1 MSQNPLMHSGNQFSR
16 TPSLKPALSAALAS
30 LEVQLDRELARYR
43 RYRGTSRTSNQVQPA
58 NVTGIQLQYQT
69 PTNVNNNIAEAITD
83 SVIAS
88 ERQEIP
94 VSHINNSQLPPT
106 YVTEIPTP
114 PPPPSTQI
122 PRDVPSG
129 ATATEARQ
137 TEVNTPQTSSIVSTA
152 KTKTES
158 NSNNSDFGVPPKS
171 EPDDYLESSEALLR
185 SLTEEAPKEQ
195 KRPKANNHSL
205 LSPLGIGSILLLLTA
220 SLILAYAVINPK
232 GLPFRF
238 DGLFKRNNPASENSL
253 TGGDKGQTSSGNVE
267 LAPVP
272 KYPNLARE
280 EFPEVKNPNDV
291 VGLKPKSSSI
301 PAATNAPVIQNQIP
315 QNQIPQNQIPQNQI
329 PTQQL
334 PQQAVPI
341 APTTTIN
348 PPSPSPVP
356 TQEVPIS
363 ELKPSAD
370 GFYHLVI
377 DNNDPN
383 ALANARKAVPD
394 AYISDDK
401 KLILLGA
408 MKDKNGAQQLLNEVK
423 AKGVN
428 ARIRQP

>member
-58 NVTGIQLQYQT
+58 NFTGSQLQYSI
-69 PTNVNNNIAEAITD
+69 PTNINVNNNIAKATTD
-83 SVIAS
+83 SVVGS

-94 VSHINNSQLPPT
+94 VSPINNSNLPPT

-114 PPPPSTQI
+114 PPPPPSQI
-122 PRDVPSG
+122 PRVGTSG
-129 ATATEARQ
+129 VTATEA
-137 TEVNTPQTSSIVSTA
+137 NTPQTSSIVPTA
-152 KTKTES
+152 KPKTKS
-158 NSNNSDFGVPPKS
+158 DSSNNSNFGVPPTS
-171 EPDDYLESSEALLR
+171 QPDDYLESSEALLR

-195 KRPKANNHSL
+195 KQPKANKNSL

-220 SLILAYAVINPK
+220 SLILAYAIINPK

-253 TGGDKGQTSSGNVE
+253 TDGDKGQTSAGNVE
-267 LAPVP
+267 VAPVP

-291 VGLKPKSSSI
+291 VGLKPKSSSTPI
-301 PAATNAPVIQNQIP
+301 ATNPPEV

-341 APTTTIN
+341 APTTIN

-356 TQEVPIS
+356 TKEVPIS
-363 ELKPSAD
+363 EIKPSAD

-377 DNNDPN
+377 DNNNPN

-408 MKDKNGAQQLLNEVK
+408 MKDKNGAEQLLNEVK
-423 AKGVN
+423 AKGIN
-428 ARIRQP
+428 ARVRQP

>member
-1 MSQNPLMHSGNQFSR
+1 MSQNPLMYSGNQFSR

-58 NVTGIQLQYQT
+58 NVTAIQLQYPT
-69 PTNVNNNIAEAITD
+69 PTNVNNNIAEATTE
-83 SVIAS
+83 SVVAS

-94 VSHINNSQLPPT
+94 VSHINNSQHPPT

-129 ATATEARQ
+129 ATATEPRQ
-137 TEVNTPQTSSIVSTA
+137 TEVNTLQTTSIVPTA

-158 NSNNSDFGVPPKS
+158 NSNNSDFGIPPKS

-253 TGGDKGQTSSGNVE
+253 TGGDNGQTSSGNVE

-291 VGLKPKSSSI
+291 VGLKPKSSPI
-301 PAATNAPVIQNQIP
+301 PAATNPPVIPNQIP
-315 QNQIPQNQIPQNQI
+315 QNQIPI
-329 PTQQL
+329 QQL

-363 ELKPSAD
+363 EIKPSTD

>member
-1 MSQNPLMHSGNQFSR
+1 MSQNPLMHSSNQFSR
-16 TPSLKPALSAALAS
+16 TPNLKPALSAALAS

-43 RYRGTSRTSNQVQPA
+43 RYRGISRTSSQPQPA
-58 NVTGIQLQYQT
+58 NFTSSQLQYSI
-69 PTNVNNNIAEAITD
+69 PTHTNNQDNIPEATTQ
-83 SVIAS
+83 SVVGA
-88 ERQEIP
+88 ERQETP
-94 VSHINNSQLPPT
+94 VSQIDNSNLPPT

-114 PPPPSTQI
+114 PPPP
-122 PRDVPSG
+122 PSQTPKVAANG
-129 ATATEARQ
+129 VTATEATQ
-137 TEVNTPQTSSIVSTA
+137 TASIVPTA
-152 KTKTES
+152 KAKTASE
-158 NSNNSDFGVPPKS
+158 SNNSNFGVPPTS

-238 DGLFKRNNPASENSL
+238 DGLFKRNNPASENSVK
-253 TGGDKGQTSSGNVE
+253 GGENGQTSTGNVGV
-267 LAPVP
+267 APVP

-291 VGLKPKSSSI
+291 VGLKPKSNSTPI
-301 PAATNAPVIQNQIP
+301 ATNPPAIQNQIP
-315 QNQIPQNQIPQNQI
+315 QPQIPI
-329 PTQQL
+329 QQL
-334 PQQAVPI
+334 PQQTVLV
-341 APTTTIN
+341 APTATIN
-348 PPSPSPVP
+348 SPLPSPIP
-356 TQEVPIS
+356 TPAVPIS
-363 ELKPSAD
+363 EIKPSAD

-377 DNNDPN
+377 DNSDAN
-383 ALANARKAVPD
+383 ALANARKVVPD

-408 MKDKNGAQQLLNEVK
+408 MKDKNGVQQLLNEVK
-423 AKGVN
+423 AKGIN

>member
-1 MSQNPLMHSGNQFSR
+1 MSQNPLIHSGSQFSR
-16 TPSLKPALSAALAS
+16 TPSLKPVLSAALAS

-58 NVTGIQLQYQT
+58 NFTSSQLQYST
-69 PTNVNNNIAEAITD
+69 PTNKNVNNHIADGTIE
-83 SVIAS
+83 SVVAS
-88 ERQEIP
+88 ERQETPISP
-94 VSHINNSQLPPT
+94 INNSHLPPT
-106 YVTEIPTP
+106 YITEIPTP
-114 PPPPSTQI
+114 PPPPSAQI
-122 PRDVPSG
+122 PKVG
-129 ATATEARQ
+129 MNETKVTEATQ
-137 TEVNTPQTSSIVSTA
+137 TEPNTPQTTSIVPTA
-152 KTKTES
+152 KPKTES
-158 NSNNSDFGVPPKS
+158 NSNNSNFGVPPTS
-171 EPDDYLESSEALLR
+171 QPDDYLESSEALLR

-232 GLPFRF
+232 GLQFN
-238 DGLFKRNNPASENSL
+238 GLFKRNNPASENSL
-253 TGGDKGQTSSGNVE
+253 TGGDNGQTSTGNVE
-267 LAPVP
+267 VAPVP

-291 VGLKPKSSSI
+291 VGLNPKSSPI
-301 PAATNAPVIQNQIP
+301 PAATNPPAIP
-315 QNQIPQNQIPQNQI
+315 NQIPQNQI
-329 PTQQL
+329 PTQLL

-348 PPSPSPVP
+348 PPSPSPLP
-356 TQEVPIS
+356 TKEVPIS
-363 ELKPSAD
+363 EIKPSAD

-377 DNNDPN
+377 DNSDGN

-423 AKGVN
+423 AKGIN